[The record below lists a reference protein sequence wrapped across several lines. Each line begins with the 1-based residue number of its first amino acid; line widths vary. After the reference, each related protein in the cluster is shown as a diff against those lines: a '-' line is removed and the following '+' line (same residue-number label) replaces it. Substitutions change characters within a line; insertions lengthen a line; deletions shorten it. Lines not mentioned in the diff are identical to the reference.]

1 MKKLTVLGPGCA
13 RCKKLA
19 ELTENAAKAL
29 GIDYE
34 LEKIT
39 DITKIAEHGVMSTPV
54 LIVDGEI
61 KVAGNI
67 PSEEQLKK
75 ILV

>member
-13 RCKKLA
+13 RCKKLT
-19 ELTENAAKAL
+19 ELTENAAKSL

-61 KVAGNI
+61 KVAGNV